1 MIDSKCKIC
10 RRAGTKLFLKGDK
23 CLSPKCP
30 MVRKPYAPG
39 KKGKKRPRPLSEYGK
54 ELREKQKLKN
64 WYNLQERQ
72 FRNYVRAALE
82 ARRKVEDTAAL
93 LIELLESRL
102 DNVVFRLGFA
112 NSRAKSR
119 QLVTHGHFWV
129 NDKPIDVPSYK
140 VKIGDKI
147 SLKPASAKKNAFK
160 SLTAALKKYAPPSW
174 LKLDAEKLEGKVQ
187 KLPTLEESAP
197 PAEIASVFE
206 FYSK

>member
-1 MIDSKCKIC
+1 
-10 RRAGTKLFLKGDK
+10 
-23 CLSPKCP
+23 LSPKCP
-30 MVRKPYAPG
+30 IIRKPYAPG

-72 FRNYVRAALE
+72 FRNYVIAALE
-82 ARRKVEDTAAL
+82 ARKKVEDTAAF

-102 DNVVFRLGFA
+102 DNVVFKLGFA
-112 NSRAKSR
+112 NSRAKAR
-119 QLVTHGHFWV
+119 QMVSHGHFLV
-129 NDKPIDVPSYK
+129 NDRPIDVPSYK

-147 SLKPASAKKNAFK
+147 SLKPVSVKKNAFRN
-160 SLTAALKKYAPPSW
+160 LAAALKKYTPPSW

-197 PAEIASVFE
+197 PAEIASIFE